1 MDYIQNFDVII
12 VGGSYAGL
20 SAAMALGRSLRN
32 VLVLDSGR
40 PCNRQTPYSHNFL
53 TRDGEAPANIA
64 AKAKEQALKY
74 ESVSFVED
82 LVIEGVKRGGEFEI
96 CTVSGRRYKS
106 AKLIFATG
114 VADQMPQIDG
124 FAECWGIS
132 VVHCPYCHGYEFRN
146 EKTAILATG
155 ERAMHLASL
164 VRNLSADLSILSGGT
179 EGFTAD
185 QYSSLDKQGIQVIDK
200 KLVSIDHDRGYLKKL
215 VFSDGSSLPFTAM
228 YAAVPFAQHSDVPAK
243 LGCEISEQG
252 YINIDSMFRTS
263 VGGVYACGDNSS
275 PMRSVANAVYSGNFT
290 GAIVNKELVEERF

>member
-200 KLVSIDHDRGYLKKL
+200 KLVSIDHDRGYLKNL
-215 VFSDGSSLPFTAM
+215 LFSDGSSLPFTAM

-290 GAIVNKELVEERF
+290 GAIVNRELVEERF

>member
-200 KLVSIDHDRGYLKKL
+200 KLVSIDHDRGYLKNL
-215 VFSDGSSLPFTAM
+215 LFSDGSSLPFTAM